1 MADTSPDQSQ
11 QNIDEQITDSAL
23 DQSLADLRARI
34 HDVKPPEAKPESPES
49 MEALAKDESFK
60 KTMRVAT
67 DIIGTP
73 IVCGAIGM
81 GVDDWFSTGPFF
93 FLILAFLGVCAG
105 FWNLYK
111 AQIGADSSV
120 GFKRLRSDA
129 KKGKK
134 AAVLKDDPTP

>member
-1 MADTSPDQSQ
+1 MNNNK
-11 QNIDEQITDSAL
+11 NIDDESKL
-23 DQSLADLRARI
+23 DQSLADLQARI
-34 HDVKPPEAKPESPES
+34 QSAKPDTSTTKPQTLEDV
-49 MEALAKDESFK
+49 AKDESFK

-73 IVCGAIGM
+73 IVCGAIGI
-81 GVDDWFSTGPFF
+81 GVDNWFSTGPFF

-111 AQIGADSSV
+111 AQIGGDSSV
-120 GFKRLRSDA
+120 GFKRLRSDK

-134 AAVLKDDPTP
+134 TQF